1 MSKNFKQF
9 SKAIWEK
16 YEVVEEENKPT
27 NPELWARAKS
37 MAKKKFDV
45 YPSAYANGWASK
57 WYKSKGGGWKSVSE
71 AVEPEKKDEYDGE
84 VDMAKNQLKRI
95 VSHAQHF
102 HDMLTD
108 KDQNLPEWVQSK
120 ITKAEDYISTAHDY
134 MMGEMQEET
143 ILESLGNHGALT
155 NYANSSKAGIDKKDF
170 HTAAKYM
177 KAGQLNKLK
186 SHLAN
191 MDTDPRDHVIK
202 HIDKKHHKALGYH
215 MTEAVVRLDPKS
227 FLKVKGPSS
236 AYDAGYTA
244 AKSGK
249 KYGENPH
256 PKGSKEHLDWSK
268 AHNQAR
274 ANKIH
279 GEEVDLEEAN
289 FQITYKN
296 PQFSKPQTHT
306 IKAKNADHAQTKFLS
321 YGNPYKVHSVK
332 KVNEDTEEHG
342 TILLH
347 KYHQGS
353 SEDEYGSG
361 GKDHTQHAYNVYH
374 KKPGQKAKLIGD
386 TEHND
391 HNKTGKTAHAV
402 SRTGDSEHSHSSHDK
417 AIAHVMRKAG
427 VHPATPIKHIKDK
440 NQINEDTVTYTHKD
454 TGAKMK
460 SKFITDV
467 AAKNFA
473 TQLRSQQHKNIEHHK
488 EEVEQID
495 EISKQT
501 AHSYVKKGMSGLT
514 GMAADR
520 ALTKDRAERDELN
533 RKIKNRKQGL
543 SQAVN
548 KLAQEESEQLDELSP
563 KTLGSYAKK
572 AAQSLSWNAQGYAQT
587 KEKRYGDKMSSR
599 IRGISKAANKLSQ
612 EDAEV
617 PALLK
622 KEGYYKDIATNKA
635 EDERLAKQKKTN
647 YPPHMDELLKK
658 ARAYDKK
665 HPLPKNEAVTKT
677 VKPGQG
683 YKMEEAAM
691 PGRQVAKHK
700 DVVVHHHQG
709 VGHVY
714 KNGKKIASGDYD
726 ELAGGYFM
734 SKPGEK
740 GQRFFDNEHH
750 VAKHYAESIEESALT
765 RVMSKLKDI
774 ETRKSFETGQ
784 SRIPTPDERRR
795 QLSKR
800 AQVVK
805 EAAKKKKQKP
815 ETFEAEP
822 ELTSD
827 VQIKGS

>member
-95 VSHAQHF
+95 ISHAQHF

-120 ITKAEDYISTAHDY
+120 VTKAEDYISSAHDY
-134 MMGEMQEET
+134 MMGEMQEAT
-143 ILESLGNHGALT
+143 YTAFHIKHG
-155 NYANSSKAGIDKKDF
+155 KKTVQADS
-170 HTAAKYM
+170 TYGAAKAAASHWNTGKKGTQGINVHLHTDKPQAYTEETM
-177 KAGQLNKLK
+177 DEDYKQGQSAFKA
-186 SHLAN
+186 
-191 MDTDPRDHVIK
+191 
-202 HIDKKHHKALGYH
+202 
-215 MTEAVVRLDPKS
+215 
-227 FLKVKGPSS
+227 
-236 AYDAGYTA
+236 
-244 AKSGK
+244 GK
-249 KYGENPH
+249 KYSDNPH
-256 PKGSKEHLDWSK
+256 PKGSDAHLQWSK
-268 AHNQAR
+268 GHNQAR
-274 ANKIH
+274 ANKLSEGVAGAVAGGALGAMTGGPVGAIAGGYLGH
-279 GEEVDLEEAN
+279 KVQQAANKKKKNEEVDLEEAN

-332 KVNEDTEEHG
+332 KVNEDT
-342 TILLH
+342 
-347 KYHQGS
+347 
-353 SEDEYGSG
+353 
-361 GKDHTQHAYNVYH
+361 
-374 KKPGQKAKLIGD
+374 
-386 TEHND
+386 
-391 HNKTGKTAHAV
+391 
-402 SRTGDSEHSHSSHDK
+402 
-417 AIAHVMRKAG
+417 
-427 VHPATPIKHIKDK
+427 
-440 NQINEDTVTYTHKD
+440 VTYTHKD

-488 EEVEQID
+488 EE
-495 EISKQT
+495 
-501 AHSYVKKGMSGLT
+501 
-514 GMAADR
+514 AD
-520 ALTKDRAERDELN
+520 
-533 RKIKNRKQGL
+533 
-543 SQAVN
+543 
-548 KLAQEESEQLDELSP
+548 
-563 KTLGSYAKK
+563 
-572 AAQSLSWNAQGYAQT
+572 
-587 KEKRYGDKMSSR
+587 
-599 IRGISKAANKLSQ
+599 
-612 EDAEV
+612 V

-647 YPPHMDELLKK
+647 YPPHMNDLLKK

-677 VKPGQG
+677 IKPGQG
-683 YKMEEAAM
+683 YKMEEATM

-765 RVMSKLKDI
+765 RVMGKLKDI
-774 ETRKSFETGQ
+774 ETKKSFETGQ

-815 ETFEAEP
+815 ESFEAEP

>member
-95 VSHAQHF
+95 ISHAQHF

-120 ITKAEDYISTAHDY
+120 VTKAEDYISSAHDY
-134 MMGEMQEET
+134 MMGEMQEAT
-143 ILESLGNHGALT
+143 YTAVHAKHGTKTVQADST
-155 NYANSSKAGIDKKDF
+155 YGAAKTAASHWNTGKKGTQGIDVHL
-170 HTAAKYM
+170 HT
-177 KAGQLNKLK
+177 
-186 SHLAN
+186 
-191 MDTDPRDHVIK
+191 
-202 HIDKKHHKALGYH
+202 DK
-215 MTEAVVRLDPKS
+215 PKS
-227 FLKVKGPSS
+227 YNEETMDEDYKQGQS
-236 AYDAGYTA
+236 AFKA
-244 AKSGK
+244 GK
-249 KYGENPH
+249 KYSDNPH
-256 PKGSKEHLDWSK
+256 PKGSDAHLQWSK
-268 AHNQAR
+268 GHNQAR
-274 ANKIH
+274 ANKLSEGVAGAVAGGALGAMTGGPIGAIAGGYLGH
-279 GEEVDLEEAN
+279 KVQQAANKKKKNEEADLEEAN

-332 KVNEDTEEHG
+332 KVNEDT
-342 TILLH
+342 
-347 KYHQGS
+347 
-353 SEDEYGSG
+353 
-361 GKDHTQHAYNVYH
+361 
-374 KKPGQKAKLIGD
+374 
-386 TEHND
+386 
-391 HNKTGKTAHAV
+391 
-402 SRTGDSEHSHSSHDK
+402 
-417 AIAHVMRKAG
+417 
-427 VHPATPIKHIKDK
+427 
-440 NQINEDTVTYTHKD
+440 VTYTHKD

-488 EEVEQID
+488 EE
-495 EISKQT
+495 
-501 AHSYVKKGMSGLT
+501 
-514 GMAADR
+514 AD
-520 ALTKDRAERDELN
+520 
-533 RKIKNRKQGL
+533 
-543 SQAVN
+543 
-548 KLAQEESEQLDELSP
+548 
-563 KTLGSYAKK
+563 
-572 AAQSLSWNAQGYAQT
+572 
-587 KEKRYGDKMSSR
+587 
-599 IRGISKAANKLSQ
+599 
-612 EDAEV
+612 V

-622 KEGYYKDIATNKA
+622 KEGYYKDMATNKA

-665 HPLPKNEAVTKT
+665 HPLPKNEEVTEELKFKGLT
-677 VKPGQG
+677 SQDKKRMAKMNTAPTKPVMN
-683 YKMEEAAM
+683 K

-714 KNGKKIASGDYD
+714 KNHKHIASGDYD
-726 ELAGGYFM
+726 EGAGGYFM
-734 SKPGEK
+734 SKHGDK
-740 GQRFFDNEHH
+740 KAGQKFFDNEHK

-765 RVMSKLKDI
+765 RVMNKLKDV
-774 ETRKSFETGQ
+774 ETKKSFATGQ
-784 SRIPTPDERRR
+784 SRIPTPEERRK
-795 QLSKR
+795 QLSKK
-800 AQVVK
+800 ASVVK

-815 ETFEAEP
+815 ESFEADP

>member
-71 AVEPEKKDEYDGE
+71 AIEPEKKDEYDGE

-120 ITKAEDYISTAHDY
+120 ITKAEDYISSAHDY

-215 MTEAVVRLDPKS
+215 MSEATYTAVHAKHGTKTVQADSTYGAAKAAASHWNTGKKGTQGIDVHLHTDKPKAYTEAVVRLDPKS

-306 IKAKNADHAQTKFLS
+306 IKARNADHAQTKFLS

-332 KVNEDTEEHG
+332 KV
-342 TILLH
+342 
-347 KYHQGS
+347 
-353 SEDEYGSG
+353 
-361 GKDHTQHAYNVYH
+361 
-374 KKPGQKAKLIGD
+374 
-386 TEHND
+386 
-391 HNKTGKTAHAV
+391 
-402 SRTGDSEHSHSSHDK
+402 
-417 AIAHVMRKAG
+417 
-427 VHPATPIKHIKDK
+427 
-440 NQINEDTVTYTHKD
+440 NEDTVTYTHKD

-488 EEVEQID
+488 EETFIHPDHQKELD
-495 EISKQT
+495 DPKT
-501 AHSYVKKGMSGLT
+501 P
-514 GMAADR
+514 AA
-520 ALTKDRAERDELN
+520 
-533 RKIKNRKQGL
+533 RKAYL
-543 SQAVN
+543 N
-548 KLAQEESEQLDELSP
+548 KLIHGP
-563 KTLGSYAKK
+563 KDDNSGDHEA
-572 AAQSLSWNAQGYAQT
+572 W
-587 KEKRYGDKMSSR
+587 KEKRQ
-599 IRGISKAANKLSQ
+599 AALKGRHYH
-612 EDAEV
+612 EEKEV

-677 VKPGQG
+677 IKPGQG

-700 DVVVHHHQG
+700 DVVVHHYQG

-750 VAKHYAESIEESALT
+750 VAKHYAESIEESALS

>member
-134 MMGEMQEET
+134 MMGEMQEAT
-143 ILESLGNHGALT
+143 YTAVHAKHGTKTVQADST
-155 NYANSSKAGIDKKDF
+155 YGAAKAAASHWNTGKKGTQGIDVHL
-170 HTAAKYM
+170 HTDKP
-177 KAGQLNKLK
+177 KA
-186 SHLAN
+186 
-191 MDTDPRDHVIK
+191 
-202 HIDKKHHKALGYH
+202 Y
-215 MTEAVVRLDPKS
+215 TEAVVRLDPKS

-306 IKAKNADHAQTKFLS
+306 IKARNADHAQTKFLS

-332 KVNEDTEEHG
+332 KV
-342 TILLH
+342 
-347 KYHQGS
+347 
-353 SEDEYGSG
+353 
-361 GKDHTQHAYNVYH
+361 
-374 KKPGQKAKLIGD
+374 
-386 TEHND
+386 
-391 HNKTGKTAHAV
+391 
-402 SRTGDSEHSHSSHDK
+402 
-417 AIAHVMRKAG
+417 
-427 VHPATPIKHIKDK
+427 
-440 NQINEDTVTYTHKD
+440 NEDTVTYTHKD

-473 TQLRSQQHKNIEHHK
+473 TQLRTQQHKNIEHHK

-548 KLAQEESEQLDELSP
+548 KLAQE
-563 KTLGSYAKK
+563 
-572 AAQSLSWNAQGYAQT
+572 
-587 KEKRYGDKMSSR
+587 
-599 IRGISKAANKLSQ
+599 
-612 EDAEV
+612 DAEV

-635 EDERLAKQKKTN
+635 EDERLAKQKKASTSFAKG
-647 YPPHMDELLKK
+647 PHPDLLKK
-658 ARAYDKK
+658 AREWDKK
-665 HPLPKNEAVTKT
+665 HPLPKWQDKTPKGYGPNEEDVAEELKFKGLTSQDKKRMTKMNT
-677 VKPGQG
+677 VPTKPVMN
-683 YKMEEAAM
+683 K

-714 KNGKKIASGDYD
+714 KNHKHIASGDYD
-726 ELAGGYFM
+726 EGAGGYFM
-734 SKPGEK
+734 SKHGDK
-740 GQRFFDNEHH
+740 KTGQKFFDNEHK

-765 RVMSKLKDI
+765 RVMNKLKDV
-774 ETRKSFETGQ
+774 ETKKSFATGQ
-784 SRIPTPDERRR
+784 SRIPTPEERRK
-795 QLSKR
+795 QLSKK
-800 AQVVK
+800 ASVVK